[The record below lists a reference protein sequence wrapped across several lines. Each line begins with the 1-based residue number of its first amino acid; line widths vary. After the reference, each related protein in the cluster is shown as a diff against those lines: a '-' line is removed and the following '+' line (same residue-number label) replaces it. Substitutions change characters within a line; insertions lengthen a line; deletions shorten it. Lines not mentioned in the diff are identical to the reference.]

1 VGACLKAR
9 KGYLIS
15 IDRSN
20 YTVTKLPYSHGYEVR
35 ERERERERERKDG
48 CKSFFSAYYG
58 CLDLCGTVR
67 VRIGEWRILEFR
79 R

>member
-35 ERERERERERKDG
+35 EREREREREKRRLQKL
-48 CKSFFSAYYG
+48 FF
-58 CLDLCGTVR
+58 R
-67 VRIGEWRILEFR
+67 VLWLP
-79 R
+79 

>member
-35 ERERERERERKDG
+35 EREREREREKTAA
-48 CKSFFSAYYG
+48 KAFFPRIMVALIYV
-58 CLDLCGTVR
+58 VR
-67 VRIGEWRILEFR
+67 YVLESGNGGF
-79 R
+79 

>member
-35 ERERERERERKDG
+35 EREREREREKTAA
-48 CKSFFSAYYG
+48 KAFFPRIMVALIYV
-58 CLDLCGTVR
+58 VR
-67 VRIGEWRILEFR
+67 YVLELGNGGF
-79 R
+79 